1 MTIVSERGLAGARC
15 LQAERRDQNIAQYQ
29 QRLRPSRLAPDH
41 PLRRMP
47 RIEHGIPYGEARIY
61 DPRAASFVGI
71 GWPLCQPHGTHMHEE
86 ARPGRNALYRQIGF
100 LCSIVIAV
108 LGAVLT
114 AHAADS
120 ERCQE
125 LGRRF
130 ETTKPQI
137 TAIEVSLTLFSA
149 VDGNCMASVAE
160 LLDHGASVE
169 ARDRFGARPLSHA
182 ARFGHIAMVD
192 LLLARGAPLNAR
204 NLAGAT
210 ALFFAV
216 ESNHTSVAQRL
227 IARGADVNL
236 AARSGVTPI
245 AAAAYRGNITI
256 VEDLLTHGADDRA
269 PDQTGKPPIVYA
281 AAGAQFE
288 IVKRLL
294 MPNLDINSR
303 YANDLTLL
311 MWASGP
317 DEKVSEPQATKVIS
331 YLLDAGAHIDDR
343 DARGR
348 TALMI
353 AAEGGRAEI
362 ANLLLAR
369 GADPSLKDKAGKSA
383 ADLTV
388 LSSLRE
394 RLTPP

>member
-1 MTIVSERGLAGARC
+1 LSITGVEPFTEGVVRNLFFLLKSSASWHGLAAVPASW
-15 LQAERRDQNIAQYQ
+15 LQQTMCQ
-29 QRLRPSRLAPDH
+29 
-41 PLRRMP
+41 
-47 RIEHGIPYGEARIY
+47 GET
-61 DPRAASFVGI
+61 V
-71 GWPLCQPHGTHMHEE
+71 
-86 ARPGRNALYRQIGF
+86 LYRHVIF

-108 LGAVLT
+108 LSAAAV
-114 AHAADS
+114 ASAADS

-125 LGRRF
+125 LARRF
-130 ETTKPQI
+130 ENAKPQI

-149 VDGNCMASVAE
+149 ADGNCTALTTE
-160 LLDHGASVE
+160 LLDYGASVD

-182 ARFGHIAMVD
+182 ARFGHLQMVD
-192 LLLARGAPLNAR
+192 LLLARGAPINAR

-210 ALFFAV
+210 ALYFAAEGGQAPIV
-216 ESNHTSVAQRL
+216 QRL
-227 IARGADVNL
+227 IERGADVKLAGRSGISPVAAAAYAGNDAIVEALLARGAD
-236 AARSGVTPI
+236 
-245 AAAAYRGNITI
+245 
-256 VEDLLTHGADDRA
+256 ERA
-269 PDQTGKPPIVYA
+269 PDETGKPPIVYA
-281 AAGAQFE
+281 AAGARLD

-294 MPNLDINSR
+294 ARNIDINAR
-303 YANDLTLL
+303 YPNDLTLL

-317 DEKVSEPQATKVIS
+317 DEKAAEAQAFKVVS

-369 GADPSLKDKAGKSA
+369 GADPSLKDKAGKRA